1 MQRELTDQ
9 RAYATADNLRA
20 AIARLGLMDY
30 HHIIVYNSE
39 GRATAIFALTQ
50 KHTLD
55 PIYPTRHG
63 FMVFG

>member
-1 MQRELTDQ
+1 
-9 RAYATADNLRA
+9 
-20 AIARLGLMDY
+20 MDY

-39 GRATAIFALTQ
+39 GRCTAIFALTQ